1 MEHFE
6 QNWLALAT
14 IPPQEYSPFAF
25 VCVRQ

>member
-14 IPPQEYSPFAF
+14 MPPQEYSPFAF
-25 VCVRQ
+25 VCTRQ